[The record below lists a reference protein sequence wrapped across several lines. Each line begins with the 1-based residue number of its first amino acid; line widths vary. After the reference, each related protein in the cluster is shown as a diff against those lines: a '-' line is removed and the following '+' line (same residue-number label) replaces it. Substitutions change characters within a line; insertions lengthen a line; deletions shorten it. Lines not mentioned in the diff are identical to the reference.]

1 MKKLIAML
9 LAATMV
15 IGLVGCGGGDKQP
28 AETAGSASAEA
39 TDLEDFSIV
48 LDWYPNA
55 IHTYLYVAQEKG
67 YFAEEGLNLKVNFPA
82 NTNDGISM
90 PAAGKADVG
99 IYYIHDAIT
108 TAVEE
113 DVPIVSI
120 GAVTQKMLNVFI
132 ALEETGIESPKDL
145 GGKKIGYGGT
155 ALSEAITAQALE
167 NVGLSADDCE
177 FVDVGFDLMNSM
189 TTNQVDATIGCMVN
203 HEVPQ
208 MEEEGFKVNYFSPT
222 DYGVPQAYEFVF
234 LANEDAVEENPDKY
248 KAFLRACQKG
258 YEFMK
263 ENPEEALQILLDNQ
277 NEENF
282 PLNKEVETKSMETIL
297 PVMET
302 ENAPFLHQ
310 DIEVWQTT
318 ADWLHE
324 RGLLKEQTD
333 VSDLFVNLLEEDNEK
348 CTSHHCEHTRKWAV
362 AKAAAHFCVE
372 SIS

>member
-1 MKKLIAML
+1 
-9 LAATMV
+9 
-15 IGLVGCGGGDKQP
+15 
-28 AETAGSASAEA
+28 
-39 TDLEDFSIV
+39 
-48 LDWYPNA
+48 
-55 IHTYLYVAQEKG
+55 
-67 YFAEEGLNLKVNFPA
+67 
-82 NTNDGISM
+82 
-90 PAAGKADVG
+90 
-99 IYYIHDAIT
+99 
-108 TAVEE
+108 
-113 DVPIVSI
+113 
-120 GAVTQKMLNVFI
+120 
-132 ALEETGIESPKDL
+132 
-145 GGKKIGYGGT
+145 
-155 ALSEAITAQALE
+155 
-167 NVGLSADDCE
+167 
-177 FVDVGFDLMNSM
+177 MNSM

-348 CTSHHCEHTRKWAV
+348 
-362 AKAAAHFCVE
+362 
-372 SIS
+372 